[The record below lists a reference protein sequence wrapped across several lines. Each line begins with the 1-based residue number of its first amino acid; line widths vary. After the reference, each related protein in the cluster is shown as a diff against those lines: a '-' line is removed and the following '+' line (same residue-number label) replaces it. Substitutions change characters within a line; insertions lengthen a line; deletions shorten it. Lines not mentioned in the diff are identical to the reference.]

1 MRPCPTETSFA
12 GEKPEIP
19 VLDAEDPVKQTFDA
33 FFSSSPPSGRGE
45 GKAGQSGRTPP
56 GSVRAGMHAAAPH
69 GGLRRLTRIGRRIPA
84 LSAANFHAPGPSD
97 SRPRRHARRRKRRGI
112 PPSVRK
118 TVQRA
123 SAPDR
128 KGRRDIRP
136 IGKERNG
143 HRPRTD
149 YNPKPNEAQ
158 QINNGISTPK
168 NCNKST

>member
-1 MRPCPTETSFA
+1 MVNAGKYTCFFLTAQAHHRVFEQLPHMRPCPTDTSFA

-19 VLDAEDPVKQTFDA
+19 VLDAEDPVKRTFDA
-33 FFSSSPPSGRGE
+33 FFSSSPPSGRRE
-45 GKAGQSGRTPP
+45 GKAGQSGR
-56 GSVRAGMHAAAPH
+56 APS
-69 GGLRRLTRIGRRIPA
+69 G
-84 LSAANFHAPGPSD
+84 

-143 HRPRTD
+143 HRPPMD
-149 YNPKPNEAQ
+149 YKQKPNEVQ